1 MKHTK
6 KVSQVSGVGKVS
18 TRPLYS
24 GMTKA
29 KHILMKKDY
38 ENAKIMNKFYA
49 Y

>member
-1 MKHTK
+1 MKHAK
-6 KVSQVSGVGKVS
+6 KVSQVSGAGKVS

-24 GMTKA
+24 EMTKA

-38 ENAKIMNKFYA
+38 ENAKIRNKSYA